1 MSTKPEQRL
10 HVHERKG
17 VGGQRSALSDTWS
30 ATLARPKPSPLP
42 HLASSQVL
50 LLGLASQRR
59 VPGCGTGR
67 LRRRERSEWE
77 RAQRASG
84 GGAG

>member
-1 MSTKPEQRL
+1 MITKLEQR
-10 HVHERKG
+10 
-17 VGGQRSALSDTWS
+17 
-30 ATLARPKPSPLP
+30 
-42 HLASSQVL
+42 

-77 RAQRASG
+77 RALRASG
-84 GGAG
+84 GGAA